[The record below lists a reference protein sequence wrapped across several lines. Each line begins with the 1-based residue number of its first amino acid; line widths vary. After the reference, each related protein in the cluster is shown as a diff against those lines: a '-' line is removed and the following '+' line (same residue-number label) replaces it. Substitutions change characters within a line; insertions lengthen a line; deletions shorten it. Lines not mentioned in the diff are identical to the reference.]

1 MKTRKG
7 YKKSIDKI
15 TLKLAL
21 FGNII
26 IQSTVARVALIKAN
40 LFSAGVNVL
49 EIIDIAMSSTSNTV
63 FIKSLDNVKKR
74 VFSGEDMST
83 AYKREIIFPS
93 TFHQLIAVGE
103 KTGNQ
108 EEMFIAISNY
118 YEEEFDAVVKNIST
132 MIEPIAIVFIGGII
146 GALLVAMYSPML
158 NMGAAMSGSM

>member
-1 MKTRKG
+1 M
-7 YKKSIDKI
+7 
-15 TLKLAL
+15 
-21 FGNII
+21 
-26 IQSTVARVALIKAN
+26 
-40 LFSAGVNVL
+40 
-49 EIIDIAMSSTSNTV
+49 
-63 FIKSLDNVKKR
+63 DNVKKR
-74 VFSGEDMST
+74 VFSGEDMSV
-83 AYKREIIFPS
+83 AYKKEIIFPS